1 MKTKTAFFI
10 SQLNELFTGEP
21 WYGKPVMEL
30 LEGITPEM
38 AIRKPDSQAH
48 SILEIAA
55 HIAQWQWFV
64 VEKLQGNTG
73 FDIDNNIKDWPLSG
87 KDDPS
92 LWQETKQMIISTK
105 DQIIDELSKKEDT
118 FMDQKV
124 PRRNYNFEYLLQ
136 GIIQHD
142 IYHIGQIAL
151 LKKMYSIL

>member
-1 MKTKTAFFI
+1 MKTKTTFFI
-10 SQLNELFTGEP
+10 NQLNELFTGEP
-21 WYGKPVMEL
+21 WYGKPVVEL
-30 LEGITPEM
+30 LEGIRPEM
-38 AIRKPDSQAH
+38 AIQKPDSQAH

-55 HIAQWQWFV
+55 HIGQWQWFV

-73 FDIDNNIKDWPLSG
+73 FDIDNKVKDWPLSG
-87 KDDPS
+87 KDNPS

-124 PRRNYNFEYLLQ
+124 PKRDYNFEYLLH

-151 LKKMYSIL
+151 LKKIYSRS